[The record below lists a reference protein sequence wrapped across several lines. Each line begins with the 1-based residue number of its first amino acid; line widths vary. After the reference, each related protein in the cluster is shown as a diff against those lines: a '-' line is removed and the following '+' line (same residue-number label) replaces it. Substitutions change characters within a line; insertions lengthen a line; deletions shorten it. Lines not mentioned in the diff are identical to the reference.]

1 MDKELKILL
10 AVVSITVVLTVI
22 IWLWL
27 SGADISG
34 IELHKGIR
42 FG

>member
-10 AVVSITVVLTVI
+10 AVVSIVVVVTVI
-22 IWLWL
+22 LWLWL

-34 IELHKGIR
+34 IEIHKGIR
-42 FG
+42 LG

>member
-10 AVVSITVVLTVI
+10 TVLSIPAAVTVI
-22 IWLWL
+22 LWLWL

-34 IELHKGIR
+34 IEIHKGIR
-42 FG
+42 LG

>member
-10 AVVSITVVLTVI
+10 AVVSIAVVVTVFL
-22 IWLWL
+22 WLWL

-34 IELHKGIR
+34 IEIHKGIR
-42 FG
+42 LG